1 VGMRGLHAHP
11 IAYWRYQARPRPN
24 CRCSHC
30 YRLFTGDRSTAT
42 YCGDACRQAAH
53 REKVAAKR
61 KLNNCVRYVVILR
74 AGRHVTDPVKSLRAL
89 LDIAGQQ
96 FGLKAVQIREQ
107 RDDAAA

>member
-1 VGMRGLHAHP
+1 VGLRGPGAAP
-11 IAYWRYQARPRPN
+11 KAWWRYAPRPRPK
-24 CRCSHC
+24 CRYC
-30 YRLFTGDRSTAT
+30 YRLFIGDRSTAT

-53 REKVAAKR
+53 RAEVASKR

-74 AGRHVTDPVKSLRAL
+74 AGRHVTDPLKSLRAL

-107 RDDAAA
+107 RDDIAA